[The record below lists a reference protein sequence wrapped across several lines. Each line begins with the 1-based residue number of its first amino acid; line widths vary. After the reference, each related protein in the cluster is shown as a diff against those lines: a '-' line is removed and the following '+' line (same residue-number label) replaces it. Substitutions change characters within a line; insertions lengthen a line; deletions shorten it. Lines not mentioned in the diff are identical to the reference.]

1 MEDRERVV
9 VRTIARLARLI
20 ERADTDLSL
29 PQYRVLAMVA
39 AGDERATRLA
49 NRLNLAKPTITAM
62 VESLVERGL
71 IRREEVAGDRRAVSL
86 QITPGGEAALE
97 AAEAAM
103 IGRVEPMLDRLDAPD
118 REIVLGAIELLQG
131 ALDEAAGVTPPAN
144 LRR

>member
-1 MEDRERVV
+1 MQADDRQRVM

-49 NRLNLAKPTITAM
+49 DRLNLAKPTITAM

-71 IRREEVAGDRRAVSL
+71 IRREQVEGDRRAVGL
-86 QITPGGEAALE
+86 RITPAGEAALE
-97 AAEAAM
+97 VAEAAM
-103 IGRVEPMLDRLDAPD
+103 IGRIAPMLDRLDEAD
-118 REIVLGAIELLQG
+118 REIVLGAIELVQ
-131 ALDEAAGVTPPAN
+131 ASLDAGVALAN
-144 LRR
+144 PRT

>member
-1 MEDRERVV
+1 VPVNDDRERMAVH
-9 VRTIARLARLI
+9 TIARLARLI

-29 PQYRVLAMVA
+29 PQYRVLAMVG

-86 QITPGGEAALE
+86 QITPAGEAAL
-97 AAEAAM
+97 ASAEAAM
-103 IGRVEPMLDRLDAPD
+103 IQRVEPVLERLDVAD
-118 REIVLGAIELLQG
+118 REIVLGALESLQRS
-131 ALDEAAGVTPPAN
+131 LDAGVTAN
-144 LRR
+144 LRQ

>member
-1 MEDRERVV
+1 VQIDDRERVM

-49 NRLNLAKPTITAM
+49 RRLDLAKPTITAM

-71 IRREEVAGDRRAVSL
+71 IRREEVEGDRRAVGL
-86 QITPGGEAALE
+86 RITPAGEAALE

-103 IGRVEPMLDRLDAPD
+103 IDRISPVLERLDEAD
-118 REIVLGAIELLQG
+118 REIVLGAVGTVQTS
-131 ALDEAAGVTPPAN
+131 LDAGVASLPAS
-144 LRR
+144 

>member
-1 MEDRERVV
+1 MATADRDRVV
-9 VRTIARLARLI
+9 VRSVARLARLI

-71 IRREEVAGDRRAVSL
+71 IRREEVEGDRRAVGL
-86 QITPGGEAALE
+86 RITPAGEAVLE
-97 AAEAAM
+97 SAEVTM
-103 IGRVEPMLDRLDAPD
+103 LDRVTPVLDRLDDSD
-118 REIVLGAIELLQG
+118 RALVLAAFE
-131 ALDEAAGVTPPAN
+131 AVERSLDAAVAS
-144 LRR
+144 RA